1 MRLRGCQRDDNL
13 PVVIG
18 DAAYLPYALLWVLN
32 GIGGPTMSW
41 SVAALWLTAITV
53 AAVGLAAILLKRRD
67 VT

>member
-1 MRLRGCQRDDNL
+1 
-13 PVVIG
+13 VVIG

>member
-1 MRLRGCQRDDNL
+1 
-13 PVVIG
+13 
-18 DAAYLPYALLWVLN
+18 
-32 GIGGPTMSW
+32 MSW